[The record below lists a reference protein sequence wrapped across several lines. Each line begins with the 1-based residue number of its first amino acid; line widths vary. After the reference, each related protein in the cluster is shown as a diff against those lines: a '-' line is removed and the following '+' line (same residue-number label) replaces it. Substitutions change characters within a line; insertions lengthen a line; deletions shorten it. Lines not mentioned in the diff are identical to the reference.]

1 MAKYSTISV
10 PRELHD
16 ELQQKIKNDPQLGYS
31 SIAEFCKEAIRVH
44 LSNIRLERR
53 EAYLQRI
60 NVTNLLRKVEA
71 ASTISSDECRIILES
86 CMDPIF
92 VMKPNGI
99 LTNVN
104 HELVDKLGYNNK
116 DDFLDKDVTMLF
128 TDGHAFSK
136 MMTAAQP
143 DGVSNYEIQIVRRDG
158 KLLDFLISITPT
170 KKEDGKILRYCGFA
184 KDITVR
190 KLAESRLKREHELFN
205 MILKDIYDM
214 IIVLQNNKVKFA
226 SGHLQA
232 SGYTAD
238 ELIDMKLS
246 ALLPEPDV
254 KKAKRMA
261 QRRLAGEEVPPLT
274 TYRLK
279 CKKGGLIT
287 IEVSSQVIMYE
298 DHEAFLCVIRTPKES
313 CDG

>member
-1 MAKYSTISV
+1 MVIYKGYMTKYSTISV

-16 ELQQKIKNDPQLGYS
+16 ELQRKIKNDPQLGYS

-71 ASTISSDECRIILES
+71 ASTTSGDECRIILET

-104 HELVDKLGYNNK
+104 HELIDKLGYNNK
-116 DDFLDKDVTMLF
+116 DDFLDKDVTLFF
-128 TDGHAFSK
+128 TDEQALSK
-136 MMTAAQP
+136 MMAAAQP

-158 KLLDFLISITPT
+158 KLLDFLVSITPIR
-170 KKEDGKILRYCGFA
+170 KGNGKILRYYGFA
-184 KDITVR
+184 RDITVR
-190 KLAESRLKREHELFN
+190 KLAESCLKREHELFN

-214 IIVLQNNKVKFA
+214 IIVLQINKVKFA

-254 KKAKRMA
+254 KKYAAK
-261 QRRLAGEEVPPLT
+261 
-274 TYRLK
+274 K
-279 CKKGGLIT
+279 
-287 IEVSSQVIMYE
+287 
-298 DHEAFLCVIRTPKES
+298 
-313 CDG
+313 